1 METLLETGYKKAQT
15 TGPSDFMW
23 NRAVNDW
30 AGSFRD
36 TADIMVESKAKN
48 QPVLLSHKYFQGE
61 HNVKKWLN
69 PKNERTHILG
79 WCGL

>member
-1 METLLETGYKKAQT
+1 METLLETGYKKAQPRA
-15 TGPSDFMW
+15 PSDFMW

-48 QPVLLSHKYFQGE
+48 HPIASHKYFQGE
-61 HNVKKWLN
+61 HNVKKVA
-69 PKNERTHILG
+69 
-79 WCGL
+79 